1 MGILHIIVNVESKI
15 YYWRMTFMLL
25 GYAKN
30 HMGGTNRMLNM
41 RTEHIIIS
49 RDVIWKNKTY
59 DEYLSKKENLK
70 VTTYILHNE
79 DNSDDWFYVRMYPI
93 KTKVKTE
100 DVKYEHNVNTEK
112 YLREKK
118 TYGSINTVSFA

>member
-1 MGILHIIVNVESKI
+1 
-15 YYWRMTFMLL
+15 MTFMLL

-79 DNSDDWFYVRMYPI
+79 DNSDDWFYVRMYMI

-118 TYGSINTVSFA
+118 TYGCINTVSFA